1 MSFAYKKLNP
11 ADIKSVPYVAN
22 KQYEYDSSSYADNN
36 IQTYIGEYIPI
47 TADRPFDPA
56 NDNLTTD
63 QNYRRLIFESIRHLY
78 YQNYLTKSSQD
89 QEVGDDALIYPANT
103 NYFWHSSSYDNYLQN
118 TMNSGSYPNYRS
130 FPYFEKV
137 ENDYDGDA
145 QYGTALYFI
154 ENAAKIRVISV
165 PKNIYG
171 EGIKPYTFELS
182 GSEFFIA
189 DDGQGNL
196 FDYVALTS
204 EYNAA
209 KYSDPISKYAGA
221 GNELAVPVGNIF
233 YNHGIAVI
241 TNQDY
246 LCFIE
251 GSPVARNDYPEILN
265 VSTEKTLNILAQDF
279 DDCSQINTSSVSTFT
294 YPNYTFPDYT
304 VSSSGDI
311 VITPNINSVAPGEYR
326 LYYSVENTLGL
337 VSNTGSIVLTLTSD
351 PLVSSINSVTE
362 SCYQNT
368 DDISASVTFSI
379 DKGVPPYSWSIDG
392 TNYTPVN
399 DLFQPVVSASI
410 FPSRSVILSV
420 KDVDG
425 TIVTN
430 SLDTA
435 FLPISAALFQDDVS
449 NCGTADGTIY
459 ASASGDLPI
468 TASLSAS
475 FSNSVELPNT
485 LSNLEV
491 GTYTV
496 YLKDANNC
504 TTTSL
509 IEVTKTTYVT
519 ASYILKHINCYG
531 SSTGEIYLDRFDDEG
546 EERDPELYLT
556 GGTEPFEYDW
566 TGPDGFNT
574 SSDYL
579 YNVPSGTYLLN
590 IEDADGCFYGFTFDL
605 TSSEQMLYTAS
616 IDYTSSA
623 YTSSLLISNL
633 TGGIFPYSLTAST
646 NLSEYFLDVTE
657 SGTFS
662 IPLEA
667 DELNSGSC
675 SVFIQDFL
683 TCSAATTSVEI
694 FGRAWELTGSNCEDG
709 TGSFTGQQVGQRNFN
724 FYTNEPTGSEWVT
737 IHISSGSES
746 PVELATSSSLTGSFT
761 WSFNDTLYIDIY
773 TGSNDNFYLRRE
785 FSGSRDDETG
795 PANITGSEITSSAI
809 ITGNA
814 NMIHFGENLDVSLAF
829 GPDYNISSLHL
840 TASKVNTEN
849 LATNINFKFDR
860 QIPLAKIRDNFTGS
874 AANLALTGS
883 GGTAIADGS
892 GSNFIARNDEFID
905 ILYGN
910 TGSFIGPNTK
920 LFRDAYA
927 FGNIINT
934 ISGSNVEYTSGSIW
948 SGSVS
953 ASYFGADNAYYFTQ
967 RTDKVWL
974 LTADVD
980 NIEFLDVY
988 SYTDAD
994 QYENDP
1000 VGVRQNVEYTHRDY
1014 TIYAGSQRMEH
1025 DLMYIM
1031 ILHEDEYAELTLP
1044 TGIGSGNIFNRKLQN
1059 LKDVNRVY
1067 YLFLSPIATSG
1078 SQDLIDDREVAVGKY
1093 FIDNVIYG

>member
-11 ADIKSVPYVAN
+11 AEIKSVPYVAN

-47 TADRPFDPA
+47 TVDQPFDPQ

-63 QNYRRLIFESIRHLY
+63 QQYRRLIFESIRHLY
-78 YQNYLTKSSQD
+78 YQNYVTKSSQD
-89 QEVGDDALIYPANT
+89 QDVGDDTLIYPENT
-103 NYFWHSSSYDNYLQN
+103 NYFWHSSSYDNYIQN
-118 TMNSGSYPNYRS
+118 TMNSGSFSNFKS

-137 ENDYDGDA
+137 ENDYDGTA
-145 QYGTALYFI
+145 AYGSALYFV
-154 ENAAKIRVISV
+154 ENAAKIRVISI

-171 EGIKPYTFELS
+171 EGVKPYTFELS

-209 KYSDPISKYAGA
+209 EYSNPISKYAGDA
-221 GNELAVPVGNIF
+221 NSLAVPVGNIF

-265 VSTEKTLNILAQDF
+265 VSTEKTLNILETDF
-279 DDCSQINTSSVSTFT
+279 DDCSQINTSSVKTFT
-294 YPNYTFPDYT
+294 YPGYTFPDFS
-304 VSSSGDI
+304 VSGSGDI
-311 VITPNINSVAPGEYR
+311 VITPNINSVSPGGYG

-337 VSNTGSIVLTLTSD
+337 VSNTGSIILTLTSD
-351 PLVSSINSVTE
+351 PLTSSINSITQ

-368 DDISASVTFSI
+368 GNISASVTFSI
-379 DKGVPPYSWSIDG
+379 DKGVPPYSWSIDN

-410 FPSRSVILSV
+410 YPSRSVVLSIV
-420 KDVDG
+420 DVDG
-425 TIVTN
+425 TLVTN
-430 SLDTA
+430 SIDTA

-449 NCGTADGTIY
+449 HCGTADGTIY

-475 FSNSVELPNT
+475 FLNSVKLPNT

-519 ASYILKHINCYG
+519 ASYLIKHIDCYG
-531 SSTGEIYLDRFDDEG
+531 SSTGDIYLDTFDSDG
-546 EERDPELYLT
+546 EERDQDLYLT

-566 TGPDGFNT
+566 TGPNGFNT
-574 SSDYL
+574 SSDYI

-590 IEDADGCFYGFTFDL
+590 IEDADGCFYGFTFDI

-623 YTSSLLISNL
+623 FTSSLLVSNL
-633 TGGIFPYSLTAST
+633 TGGIFPYNLTAST
-646 NLSEYFLDVTE
+646 NLSEYTLFVTA

-683 TCSAATTSVEI
+683 TCSAATESVEI
-694 FGRAWELTGSNCEDG
+694 FGRTWQLTGSNCEDG
-709 TGSFTGQQVGQRNFN
+709 TGSLTGKDVGQRNLN
-724 FYTNEPTGSEWVT
+724 FYNTP
-737 IHISSGSES
+737 SGSEYVTVLIHS
-746 PVELATSSSLTGSFT
+746 GSETPIQIVTSGSATGSFV
-761 WSFNDTLYIDIY
+761 WNFNDTLYIDVN

-785 FSGSRDDETG
+785 FSGSRYDETG
-795 PANITGSEITSSAI
+795 PANITGSEVTNSAI
-809 ITGNA
+809 ILGNA
-814 NMIHFGENLDVSLAF
+814 NITNFNENIDVSLTF
-829 GPDYNISSLHL
+829 GTSHSISSLHL
-840 TASKVNTEN
+840 TASKVNSEN
-849 LATNINFKFDR
+849 LPTNINFKFTKQYNLDD
-860 QIPLAKIRDNFTGS
+860 IRDNFTAS
-874 AANLALTGS
+874 ANFLSLTGS

-892 GSNFIARNDEFID
+892 GSNFIARNDEFTD
-905 ILYGN
+905 ITYGN
-910 TGSFIGPNTK
+910 SGSFIGPNTL
-920 LFRDAYA
+920 LFRDSYA
-927 FGNIINT
+927 FGNVLNT
-934 ISGSNVEYTSGSIW
+934 ISGSNIEYTDGDIW

-953 ASYFGADNAYYFTQ
+953 ASYFGGENAQYFTQ
-967 RTDKVWL
+967 RTDKVWML
-974 LTADVD
+974 AADID
-980 NIEFLDVY
+980 NIGFLDVY
-988 SYTDAD
+988 SYTEEGF
-994 QYENDP
+994 YNSDP
-1000 VGVRQNVEYTHRDY
+1000 IGVRQNTTSSYRDY
-1014 TIYAGSQRMEH
+1014 NIYAASQRMEH
-1025 DLMYIM
+1025 DLMYLM
-1031 ILHEDEYAELTLP
+1031 IIPEDEFSQLNFP
-1044 TGIGSGNIFNRKLQN
+1044 QGIGSGEVFNRKLEVIN
-1059 LKDVNRVY
+1059 DVNRVY
-1067 YLFLSPIATSG
+1067 YLFMSPIGTSG
-1078 SQDLIDDREVAVGKY
+1078 SQAQLDNRAIAVGKR
-1093 FIDNVIYG
+1093 FIDYVIYG

>member
-11 ADIKSVPYVAN
+11 AEIKSVPYVAN

-47 TADRPFDPA
+47 TVDQPFDPQ

-63 QNYRRLIFESIRHLY
+63 QQYRRLIFESIRHLY
-78 YQNYLTKSSQD
+78 YQNYVTKSSQD
-89 QEVGDDALIYPANT
+89 QDVGDDTLIYPENT
-103 NYFWHSSSYDNYLQN
+103 NYFWHSSSYDNYIQN
-118 TMNSGSYPNYRS
+118 TMNSGSFSNFKS

-137 ENDYDGDA
+137 ENDYDGTA
-145 QYGTALYFI
+145 AYGSALYFV
-154 ENAAKIRVISV
+154 ENAAKIRVISI

-171 EGIKPYTFELS
+171 EGVKPYTFELS

-209 KYSDPISKYAGA
+209 KYSNPISKYAGDA
-221 GNELAVPVGNIF
+221 NSLAVPVGNIF

-265 VSTEKTLNILAQDF
+265 VSTEKTLNILETDF
-279 DDCSQINTSSVSTFT
+279 DDCSQINTSSVKTFT
-294 YPNYTFPDYT
+294 YPGYTFPDFS
-304 VSSSGDI
+304 VSGSGDI
-311 VITPNINSVAPGEYR
+311 VITPNINSVSPGGYG

-337 VSNTGSIVLTLTSD
+337 VSNTGSIILTLTSD
-351 PLVSSINSVTE
+351 PLTSSINSITQ

-368 DDISASVTFSI
+368 GNISASVTFSI
-379 DKGVPPYSWSIDG
+379 DKGVPPYSWSIDN

-410 FPSRSVILSV
+410 YPSRSVVLSIV
-420 KDVDG
+420 DVDG
-425 TIVTN
+425 TLVTN
-430 SLDTA
+430 SLNTA

-475 FSNSVELPNT
+475 FLNSVELPNT

-531 SSTGEIYLDRFDDEG
+531 SSTGEIYLDEFDDVG
-546 EERDPELYLT
+546 EERDPDLYLT

-623 YTSSLLISNL
+623 YTSSLLVSNL
-633 TGGIFPYSLTAST
+633 TGGIFPYNLTAST
-646 NLSEYFLDVTE
+646 NLSEYTLFVTA

-683 TCSAATTSVEI
+683 TCSAATESIEI
-694 FGRAWELTGSNCEDG
+694 FGRTWQLTGSNCEDG
-709 TGSFTGQQVGQRNFN
+709 TGSLIGKDVGQRNLN
-724 FYTNEPTGSEWVT
+724 FYNTP
-737 IHISSGSES
+737 SGSEYVTVLIHS
-746 PVELATSSSLTGSFT
+746 GSETPVQIVTSGSVTGSFI
-761 WSFNDTLYIDIY
+761 WNFNDTLYIDVN

-785 FSGSRDDETG
+785 FSGSRYDETG
-795 PANITGSEITSSAI
+795 PANITGSEVTNSAI
-809 ITGNA
+809 ILGNA
-814 NMIHFGENLDVSLAF
+814 NITNFNENIDVSLTF
-829 GPDYNISSLHL
+829 GTSHSISSLHL
-840 TASKVNTEN
+840 TASKVNSEN
-849 LATNINFKFDR
+849 LPTNINFKFTKQYNLDD
-860 QIPLAKIRDNFTGS
+860 IRDNFTAS
-874 AANLALTGS
+874 ANFLSLTGS

-892 GSNFIARNDEFID
+892 GSNFIARNDEFTD
-905 ILYGN
+905 ITYGN
-910 TGSFIGPNTK
+910 SGSFIGPNTL
-920 LFRDAYA
+920 LFRDSYA
-927 FGNIINT
+927 FGNVLNT
-934 ISGSNVEYTSGSIW
+934 ISGSNIEYTDGDIW

-953 ASYFGADNAYYFTQ
+953 ASYFGGENAQYFTQ
-967 RTDKVWL
+967 RTDKVWML
-974 LTADVD
+974 AADID
-980 NIEFLDVY
+980 NIGFLDVY
-988 SYTDAD
+988 SYTEEGF
-994 QYENDP
+994 YNSDP
-1000 VGVRQNVEYTHRDY
+1000 IGVRQNTTSSYRDY
-1014 TIYAGSQRMEH
+1014 NIYAASQRMEH
-1025 DLMYIM
+1025 DLMYLM
-1031 ILHEDEYAELTLP
+1031 IIPEDEFSQLNFP
-1044 TGIGSGNIFNRKLQN
+1044 QGIGSGEVFNRKLEVIN
-1059 LKDVNRVY
+1059 DVNRVY
-1067 YLFLSPIATSG
+1067 YLFMSPIGTSG
-1078 SQDLIDDREVAVGKY
+1078 SQAQLDNRAIAVGKR
-1093 FIDNVIYG
+1093 FIDYVIYG

>member
-11 ADIKSVPYVAN
+11 AEIKSVPYVAN

-47 TADRPFDPA
+47 TVDQPFDPQ

-63 QNYRRLIFESIRHLY
+63 QQYRRLIFESIRHLY
-78 YQNYLTKSSQD
+78 YQNYVTKSSQD
-89 QEVGDDALIYPANT
+89 QDIGDDTLVYPENT
-103 NYFWHSSSYDNYLQN
+103 NYFWHSSSYDNYIQN
-118 TMNSGSYPNYRS
+118 TMNSGSFSNFKS

-137 ENDYDGDA
+137 ENDYDGTA
-145 QYGTALYFI
+145 AYGSALYFV
-154 ENAAKIRVISV
+154 ENAAKIRVISI

-171 EGIKPYTFELS
+171 EGVKPYTFELS

-209 KYSDPISKYAGA
+209 EYSNPISKYAGDA
-221 GNELAVPVGNIF
+221 NSLAVPVGNIF

-265 VSTEKTLNILAQDF
+265 VSTEKTLNILETDF
-279 DDCSQINTSSVSTFT
+279 DDCSQINTSSVKTFT
-294 YPNYTFPDYT
+294 YPGYTFPDFS
-304 VSSSGDI
+304 VSGSGDI
-311 VITPNINSVAPGEYR
+311 VITPNINSVSPGGYG

-337 VSNTGSIVLTLTSD
+337 VSNTGSIILTLTSD
-351 PLVSSINSVTE
+351 PLTSSINSITQ

-368 DDISASVTFSI
+368 GNISASVTFSI
-379 DKGVPPYSWSIDG
+379 DKGVPPYSWSIDN

-410 FPSRSVILSV
+410 YPSRSVVLSIV
-420 KDVDG
+420 DVDG
-425 TIVTN
+425 TLVTN
-430 SLDTA
+430 SIDTA

-449 NCGTADGTIY
+449 HCGTADGTIY

-475 FSNSVELPNT
+475 FLNSVKLPNT

-519 ASYILKHINCYG
+519 ASYLIKHIDCYG
-531 SSTGEIYLDRFDDEG
+531 SSTGDIYLDTFDSDG
-546 EERDPELYLT
+546 EERDQDLYLT

-566 TGPDGFNT
+566 TGPNGFNT
-574 SSDYL
+574 SSDYI

-590 IEDADGCFYGFTFDL
+590 IEDADGCFYGFTFDI

-623 YTSSLLISNL
+623 FTSSLLVSNL
-633 TGGIFPYSLTAST
+633 TGGIFPYNLTAST
-646 NLSEYFLDVTE
+646 NLSEYTLFVTA

-683 TCSAATTSVEI
+683 TCSAATESVEI
-694 FGRAWELTGSNCEDG
+694 FGRTWQLTGSNCEDG
-709 TGSFTGQQVGQRNFN
+709 TGSLIGKDVGQRNLN
-724 FYTNEPTGSEWVT
+724 FYNTP
-737 IHISSGSES
+737 SGSEYVTVLIHS
-746 PVELATSSSLTGSFT
+746 GSETPIQIVTSGSATGSFV
-761 WSFNDTLYIDIY
+761 WNFNDTLYIDVN

-785 FSGSRDDETG
+785 FSGSRYDETG
-795 PANITGSEITSSAI
+795 PANITGSEVTNSAI
-809 ITGNA
+809 ILGNA
-814 NMIHFGENLDVSLAF
+814 NMTNFNENIDVSLTF
-829 GPDYNISSLHL
+829 GTSHSISSLHL
-840 TASKVNTEN
+840 TASKVNSEN
-849 LATNINFKFDR
+849 LPTNINFKFTKQYNLDD
-860 QIPLAKIRDNFTGS
+860 IRDNFTAS
-874 AANLALTGS
+874 ANFLSLTGS

-892 GSNFIARNDEFID
+892 GSNFIARNDEFTD
-905 ILYGN
+905 ITYGN
-910 TGSFIGPNTK
+910 SGSFIGPNTL
-920 LFRDAYA
+920 LFRDSYA
-927 FGNIINT
+927 FGNVLNT
-934 ISGSNVEYTSGSIW
+934 ISGSNIEYTDGDIW

-953 ASYFGADNAYYFTQ
+953 ASYFGGENAQYFTQ
-967 RTDKVWL
+967 RTDKVWML
-974 LTADVD
+974 AADID
-980 NIEFLDVY
+980 NIGFLDVY
-988 SYTDAD
+988 SYTEEGF
-994 QYENDP
+994 YNSDP
-1000 VGVRQNVEYTHRDY
+1000 IGVRQNTTSSYRDY
-1014 TIYAGSQRMEH
+1014 NIYAASQRMEH
-1025 DLMYIM
+1025 DLMYLM
-1031 ILHEDEYAELTLP
+1031 IIPEDEFSQLNFP
-1044 TGIGSGNIFNRKLQN
+1044 QGIGSGEVFNRKLEVIN
-1059 LKDVNRVY
+1059 DVNRVY
-1067 YLFLSPIATSG
+1067 YLFMSPIGTSG
-1078 SQDLIDDREVAVGKY
+1078 SQAQLDNRAIAVGKR
-1093 FIDNVIYG
+1093 FIDYVIYG